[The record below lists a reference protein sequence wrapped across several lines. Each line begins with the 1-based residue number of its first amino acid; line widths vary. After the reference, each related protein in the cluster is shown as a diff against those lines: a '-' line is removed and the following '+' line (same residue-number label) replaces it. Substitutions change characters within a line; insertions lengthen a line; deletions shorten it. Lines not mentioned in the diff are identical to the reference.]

1 MADAKKLLGQRIK
14 AIRKQKHMTQE
25 QLAERVGVD
34 ARHISRVETGAH
46 YPSMET
52 LEQIAEG
59 LERPMADLLAT
70 PKDKDSEEAMRFFLI
85 DLGRTLEL
93 EELRR
98 VVRVVRA
105 TIEKA

>member
-14 AIRKQKHMTQE
+14 VIRKQKHMTQE
-25 QLAERVGVD
+25 QLAEKVGVD
-34 ARHISRVETGAH
+34 ARHISRLETGAH

-52 LEQIAEG
+52 LELIARE
-59 LERPMADLLAT
+59 LERPMADLLSF

-105 TIEKA
+105 TVEKG

>member
-1 MADAKKLLGQRIK
+1 MADTKKLLGQRIK
-14 AIRKQKHMTQE
+14 ALRKQKHLTQE
-25 QLAERVGVD
+25 QLAEKVGVF
-34 ARHISRVETGAH
+34 ARHISRLETGAH
-46 YPSMET
+46 YPSMDT
-52 LEQIAEG
+52 LELIADV
-59 LERPMADLLAT
+59 LERPLADLFAF

-105 TIEKA
+105 TVEKG

>member
-1 MADAKKLLGQRIK
+1 MADMKQLLGQRIK
-14 AIRKQKHMTQE
+14 MLRKQKHMTQE

-34 ARHISRVETGAH
+34 ARHISRLETGAH

-52 LEQIAEG
+52 LELITG
-59 LERPMADLLAT
+59 VLERPLADLFAF

-93 EELRR
+93 DELRR

-105 TIEKA
+105 TLGRE

>member
-1 MADAKKLLGQRIK
+1 MKQLLGQRIK
-14 AIRKQKHMTQE
+14 MLRKQKHLTQE
-25 QLAERVGVD
+25 QLAEKVGVD
-34 ARHISRVETGAH
+34 ARHISRLETGAH

-52 LEQIAEG
+52 LERVAEV
-59 LERPMADLLAT
+59 LERPMVDLFAF
-70 PKDKDSEEAMRFFLI
+70 PKDKDTEEAMRFFLI

-105 TIEKA
+105 TVEQG